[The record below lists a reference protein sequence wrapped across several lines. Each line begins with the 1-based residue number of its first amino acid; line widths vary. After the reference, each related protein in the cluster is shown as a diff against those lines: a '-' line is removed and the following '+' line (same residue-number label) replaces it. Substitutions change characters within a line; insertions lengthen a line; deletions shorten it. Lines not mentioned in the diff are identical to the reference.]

1 MQEIS
6 AIVSG
11 NHHEDKVLDI
21 CKAMNLTVENG
32 GALKD
37 ITELVRT
44 IQNHNCKVCEQG
56 VLQYNSRS
64 KV

>member
-11 NHHEDKVLDI
+11 NHHEDKVLDV
-21 CKAMNLTVENG
+21 CKAMNLTAENG

-37 ITELVRT
+37 ITELVRKN
-44 IQNHNCKVCEQG
+44 QKPQ
-56 VLQYNSRS
+56 L
-64 KV
+64 